1 LEFVTFDLSFPMG
14 QVVDTLSAQE
24 FMREAMAKIS
34 VDDLDGIARDV
45 AAKSDKF
52 RAVFAA
58 DKLMVASQAEL
69 RSALKQIFAVRRRVD
84 QIYKGR
90 DDDSLR
96 ILIRDLLYG
105 DAPIPSRFQD
115 FTQAFGELEENMRY
129 DLASELLHF
138 SRPDEYWLWT
148 RWMWDP
154 ETETG
159 SLRLVTMDEVD
170 LRGET
175 LGETYMKVGEA
186 IAFTNATG
194 EAAGFTRIGDGKFG
208 LDVFLACVY
217 GVYTYTVLRMRM
229 TQEFNKVVPQLPELA
244 RRLLGVWAG
253 RVPTAVNGE

>member
-1 LEFVTFDLSFPMG
+1 MG

-34 VDDLDGIARDV
+34 LQDLDAIAHDV
-45 AAKSDKF
+45 AAKSDRF
-52 RAVFAA
+52 RATFAP
-58 DKLMVASQAEL
+58 DTLMHVSKDEVG
-69 RSALKQIFAVRRRVD
+69 SALKQIFAVRRRID
-84 QIYKGR
+84 QIYTAR
-90 DDDSLR
+90 NDDSFR

-105 DAPIPSRFQD
+105 DALMPSRFQD
-115 FTQAFGELEENMRY
+115 FCQAFDELEENMRY

-138 SRPDEYWLWT
+138 TRPDEYWLWT

-170 LRGET
+170 LQGKT

-244 RRLLGVWAG
+244 RRLLGVWHVGAKNKEYK
-253 RVPTAVNGE
+253 TAS